1 MSRALLF
8 AVVLAVGG
16 IVLGW
21 YCIRMMPQ
29 PISEPLRR
37 TQLNPPNPWIERA
50 SPEQESPRR
59 NVASK
64 SVVQSDQK
72 TAQTNGLDAMEY
84 WPAQPPSDFGG
95 FVPSVVKSLAA
106 GLQSTYHRCHTPGA
120 LCGHAS
126 YVDLIPNI
134 MADSNHDAD
143 SWAAQME
150 QLFKAH
156 FEETLS
162 DVRVEQIHCSDSGC
176 LIDLTQEKTDRTLQE
191 QRAVYREARNSLTN
205 EPWLKQQFFAT
216 YEDSPFTGAVSVS
229 DDQNRSEDL
238 WVFARKVDAEPASAP

>member
-1 MSRALLF
+1 
-8 AVVLAVGG
+8 
-16 IVLGW
+16 
-21 YCIRMMPQ
+21 MMRRPV
-29 PISEPLRR
+29 SEPLSH
-37 TQLNPPNPWIERA
+37 TQLHPPNPRIERVRR
-50 SPEQESPRR
+50 EQDSSRR
-59 NVASK
+59 DVASK
-64 SVVQSDQK
+64 RIVGADQK
-72 TAQTNGLDAMEY
+72 IAQTNGLDAMEY
-84 WPAQPPSDFGG
+84 SHAQPPPDFGG

-106 GLQSTYHRCHTPGA
+106 DLLSTYHRCHTPSA
-120 LCGHAS
+120 LCGHES

-162 DVRVEQIHCSDSGC
+162 DVKVEQIHCSDSGC
-176 LIDLTQEKTDRTLQE
+176 LIDLTQEKTDRTYQE
-191 QRAVYREARNSLTN
+191 LYAVYREARNSLID

-216 YEDSPFTGAVSVS
+216 YDDSPFTGGWSEWG
-229 DDQNRSEDL
+229 DQDRSEDL